1 MKSRPYRI
9 YKHKGRR
16 TGRYLRREG
25 KRVYIKTQ
33 KKMSDKALVNVMIKN
48 TINGH
53 RRVRTVAPIPKSEHK
68 PLAYSQPIASTLKT
82 VPHTP
87 FFSHNDQ
94 TKEKKLTD
102 EIDELKKN
110 ADKKDREHTEAQNL
124 SVAQVKKAIEEAKNS
139 EFKTKQQE
147 RISFFESLK
156 AEGKNQRKIRDHV
169 DKYDKLHKASVETID
184 RQEKDYTKN
193 MQDKERAHK
202 KDTLERAMESDTKSR
217 QQAKKH
223 DDKVRQIISEQ
234 PPPVHK
240 QTHEIATGDDNGAV
254 GEENHNLW
262 NPSILSKGRLQNIL
276 RSNNVQFPAH
286 ADKDALYNL
295 AMEHR
300 LLDGK
305 SAKDLHREYFEHE
318 RIISSPAD
326 GSPLPPKNPATPSR
340 QRRDA
345 EEMGAIPF
353 VIPEGDEGDG
363 VGEQKGNGDT
373 YVGEAQIHIGEDGMG
388 TSQIEDFLK
397 GRTHHIIPCIPRDE
411 MDSLL
416 PYVSKNTKE
425 FGFVFNSENH
435 TQGGQHWRACY
446 INTETGDC
454 DFFDS
459 LVSEPD
465 KVFMKGITSII
476 KKIDPTIYLKFKIN
490 RVKIQSNSS
499 ANCGQFCC
507 RFLDKMYHGGTF
519 RQATYYDCING
530 EKDITKYKSKW
541 GLL

>member
-102 EIDELKKN
+102 EIIELKKI
-110 ADKKDREHTEAQNL
+110 ADKKEREHTEAQNL
-124 SVAQVKKAIEEAKNS
+124 SKSEVKKAGDEVKKAIEDKKNS

-147 RISFFESLK
+147 RLSFFQNIK
-156 AEGKNQRKIRDHV
+156 AEAKNQNKLREHTE
-169 DKYDKLHKASVETID
+169 KYDKLHKASIETID
-184 RQEKDYTKN
+184 RQEKDHAKN
-193 MQDKERAHK
+193 LRDQNIAHK
-202 KDTLERAMESDTKSR
+202 KDSLEKAMESESKSKH
-217 QQAKKH
+217 QKKTH
-223 DDKVRQIISEQ
+223 EDHVQRIITER

-240 QTHEIATGDDNGAV
+240 QTHAIATGDHDGAIGDNENVNQKWNPANLSIPKLKNMLYANDIPFDDSLSKAELTQLVRDNGLLVNMNADQLHARYFKADSV
-254 GEENHNLW
+254 ITVSENAKTKFPHPEENKDEGGANEH
-262 NPSILSKGRLQNIL
+262 KGDPPDE
-276 RSNNVQFPAH
+276 VFYD
-286 ADKDALYNL
+286 ADQ
-295 AMEHR
+295 
-300 LLDGK
+300 G
-305 SAKDLHREYFEHE
+305 
-318 RIISSPAD
+318 
-326 GSPLPPKNPATPSR
+326 
-340 QRRDA
+340 
-345 EEMGAIPF
+345 
-353 VIPEGDEGDG
+353 GDG
-363 VGEQKGNGDT
+363 V
-373 YVGEAQIHIGEDGMG
+373 IHIGADGMG

-465 KVFMKGITSII
+465 KVFMKGITEII
-476 KKIDPTIYLKFKIN
+476 KKIDPPIYLKFKIN
-490 RVKIQSNSS
+490 RVKIQSNTS

-507 RFLDKMYHGGTF
+507 QFLDKMYHGGTF

-530 EKDITKYKSKW
+530 EKDVNKYKSKW